1 MAKIKIKFPS
11 ILSKFTNGERNI
23 EVSALNLNEAFEK
36 LEERFGL
43 TFKQALFNQDGSLKR
58 TINVLLNGR
67 NVRSLNFQEV
77 KLNDGD
83 EVVVIPIVGGGS
95 TTLLI
100 NELERYSRQIALR
113 KIGLEGQRK
122 LKEAKVSIVG
132 VGGLGCVSAVQLAAM
147 GVGYLKIIDQDVIEV
162 TNLHRQLLYDV
173 ESIGY
178 PKVEVAEK
186 KLKLLNPNIDV
197 EAEALTINRSTVFEA
212 IKDVDLVIDG
222 LDRIEPRYAVNEACI
237 KLKIPYIFGSAI
249 EMYGSASTIIPGE
262 TGCLECFLGKI
273 SDENLPTCETVG
285 VFPPVLSIIASIQT
299 SEAVNLILKHPP
311 ALANKLLFLSL
322 ENSINLDIFPIK
334 KSDFCSTCSGKYEKE
349 EKELN
354 KYLISELC
362 GKNAFMVSTTKLKS
376 YDLDHI
382 TEVLIKKFKVNFKSN
397 FSLTF
402 NYSSHI
408 SVTFMKNGNML
419 IKGASS
425 KKEAE
430 EVYNSIMNLIELS

>member
-58 TINVLLNGR
+58 TISVLLNGR

-173 ESIGY
+173 ES
-178 PKVEVAEK
+178 
-186 KLKLLNPNIDV
+186 
-197 EAEALTINRSTVFEA
+197 
-212 IKDVDLVIDG
+212 
-222 LDRIEPRYAVNEACI
+222 
-237 KLKIPYIFGSAI
+237 
-249 EMYGSASTIIPGE
+249 
-262 TGCLECFLGKI
+262 
-273 SDENLPTCETVG
+273 
-285 VFPPVLSIIASIQT
+285 
-299 SEAVNLILKHPP
+299 
-311 ALANKLLFLSL
+311 
-322 ENSINLDIFPIK
+322 
-334 KSDFCSTCSGKYEKE
+334 
-349 EKELN
+349 
-354 KYLISELC
+354 
-362 GKNAFMVSTTKLKS
+362 
-376 YDLDHI
+376 
-382 TEVLIKKFKVNFKSN
+382 
-397 FSLTF
+397 
-402 NYSSHI
+402 
-408 SVTFMKNGNML
+408 
-419 IKGASS
+419 
-425 KKEAE
+425 
-430 EVYNSIMNLIELS
+430 